1 MWTCVSCGESENEET
16 FRFCFSCGAP
26 APADVEQTDVEQTD
40 EEQTEVGK
48 LSPPPTREFHPA
60 EPDGEPPPREEEHE
74 HGFKLPK
81 ALTSLGQRLR
91 HTVTAGG
98 EQVVSVKVSAEAQE
112 ALELLLQAGRY
123 DNPADAAGFLL
134 EEGVKAQ
141 AELLWVIREKLSEIE
156 RLRAELRSI
165 GGGGR

>member
-1 MWTCVSCGESENEET
+1 MWTCVSCGELENEET

-26 APADVEQTDVEQTD
+26 APAAGEEAPD
-40 EEQTEVGK
+40 ERQG
-48 LSPPPTREFHPA
+48 PPQTRELAPA
-60 EPDGEPPPREEEHE
+60 EPEGESREVEGQE

-91 HTVTAGG
+91 HATSAGG
-98 EQVVSVKVSAEAQE
+98 DHVISVKISEDAQE
-112 ALELLLQAGRY
+112 ALELLLQTGRY
-123 DNPADAAGFLL
+123 DNTADAASFLL

-156 RLRAELRSI
+156 RLRAELKNI
-165 GGGGR
+165 GGNR

>member
-1 MWTCVSCGESENEET
+1 MYMWTCVSCGETENEDT
-16 FRFCFSCGAP
+16 FRFCLACGAP
-26 APADVEQTDVEQTD
+26 GPAA
-40 EEQTEVGK
+40 EEHLQEGRPG
-48 LSPPPTREFHPA
+48 PPQTREFPPA
-60 EPDGEPPPREEEHE
+60 EPEGEQPPAAEGHE

-91 HTVTAGG
+91 QATAAGG
-98 EQVVSVKVSAEAQE
+98 EQVVSVRVSAEAQE

>member
-1 MWTCVSCGESENEET
+1 MWTCVSCGETENEET

-26 APADVEQTDVEQTD
+26 APAD
-40 EEQTEVGK
+40 EEQTEMGK
-48 LSPPPTREFHPA
+48 LSPPPTREFPPA
-60 EPDGEPPPREEEHE
+60 EPEGEPPPPREEEEHE

-91 HTVTAGG
+91 QATTSGG

-165 GGGGR
+165 GGGGSR

>member
-1 MWTCVSCGESENEET
+1 MWTCVSCGETENEES
-16 FRFCFSCGAP
+16 FKFCFTCGAP
-26 APADVEQTDVEQTD
+26 GPAAAEDRTQEGRPSAPQTRELPPVEPEDEQRPGPD
-40 EEQTEVGK
+40 GPEEQ
-48 LSPPPTREFHPA
+48 
-60 EPDGEPPPREEEHE
+60 E
-74 HGFKLPK
+74 HGFKLPR

-91 HTVTAGG
+91 QATSAGG

-141 AELLWVIREKLSEIE
+141 AELIWVIREKLSEIE

-165 GGGGR
+165 GGNR

>member
-16 FRFCFSCGAP
+16 FMFCFSCGAP
-26 APADVEQTDVEQTD
+26 APAAQGQTGVSKP
-40 EEQTEVGK
+40 G
-48 LSPPPTREFHPA
+48 PPPTRELPPA
-60 EPDGEPPPREEEHE
+60 EPEAEQQPPRAESQE
-74 HGFKLPK
+74 HGFRLPK
-81 ALTSLGQRLR
+81 ALTSLGQRLL
-91 HTVTAGG
+91 HTNAAGG

-165 GGGGR
+165 GGGGGR

>member
-1 MWTCVSCGESENEET
+1 MWTCVSCGETENEET
-16 FRFCFSCGAP
+16 FKFCFACGAP
-26 APADVEQTDVEQTD
+26 GAAAA
-40 EEQTEVGK
+40 EEYTQEGRPG
-48 LSPPPTREFHPA
+48 PPQTREFPSA
-60 EPDGEPPPREEEHE
+60 EPEDERQPEAEAQE

-91 HTVTAGG
+91 QATTAGG
-98 EQVVSVKVSAEAQE
+98 EQVVSVRVSAEAQE
-112 ALELLLQAGRY
+112 AVDLLLQAGRY

-141 AELLWVIREKLSEIE
+141 AELLWMIREKLSEIE

-165 GGGGR
+165 GGSR

>member
-1 MWTCVSCGESENEET
+1 MWTCVSCGETENEES
-16 FRFCFSCGAP
+16 FKFCFACGAP
-26 APADVEQTDVEQTD
+26 GPAAEEHAPENRPSAPQTRELSAAGPPEEEKQPD
-40 EEQTEVGK
+40 EEAQ
-48 LSPPPTREFHPA
+48 
-60 EPDGEPPPREEEHE
+60 E

-91 HTVTAGG
+91 QATSTGG

-112 ALELLLQAGRY
+112 AVELLLQAGRY
-123 DNPADAAGFLL
+123 ESPADAAGFLL

-141 AELLWVIREKLSEIE
+141 SELLWVIREKLSEIE

-165 GGGGR
+165 GGRQQ

>member
-1 MWTCVSCGESENEET
+1 MWTCINCGETENEET
-16 FRFCFSCGAP
+16 FKFCFACGAP
-26 APADVEQTDVEQTD
+26 MPAAEDHTQEGQAVPPQTRELPAAETG
-40 EEQTEVGK
+40 EEQ
-48 LSPPPTREFHPA
+48 
-60 EPDGEPPPREEEHE
+60 PPRADAQE

-91 HTVTAGG
+91 HATSAGG
-98 EQVVSVKVSAEAQE
+98 EQVISVRVSEEAQE

-156 RLRAELRSI
+156 RLRAELRGI
-165 GGGGR
+165 GGNR

>member
-1 MWTCVSCGESENEET
+1 MRTCVSCGESENEET
-16 FRFCFSCGAP
+16 FRFCFACGAP
-26 APADVEQTDVEQTD
+26 APAA
-40 EEQTEVGK
+40 EEQPEEGR
-48 LSPPPTREFHPA
+48 LSPPPTRELPSAKTEAA
-60 EPDGEPPPREEEHE
+60 EQQPPGAEEQE

-81 ALTSLGQRLR
+81 ALASLGQKLR
-91 HTVTAGG
+91 HAATAGG
-98 EQVVSVKVSAEAQE
+98 EQVISVKVSEETQE

-156 RLRAELRSI
+156 RLRAELRNI
-165 GGGGR
+165 GGNR

>member
-1 MWTCVSCGESENEET
+1 MWTCVSCGETENEET
-16 FRFCFSCGAP
+16 FKFCFACGAP
-26 APADVEQTDVEQTD
+26 GPAA
-40 EEQTEVGK
+40 EEHPQEVR
-48 LSPPPTREFHPA
+48 LSTPQTREISPA
-60 EPDGEPPPREEEHE
+60 GPEEERRPEGEAPE

-91 HTVTAGG
+91 QATAAGG
-98 EQVVSVKVSAEAQE
+98 EQVVSVHVSAEAQE
-112 ALELLLQAGRY
+112 AVELLLQAGRY

-156 RLRAELRSI
+156 RLRAELRNI
-165 GGGGR
+165 GGGRQQ

>member
-1 MWTCVSCGESENEET
+1 MWTCVSCGETENEET
-16 FRFCFSCGAP
+16 FKFCFACGVPGPDA
-26 APADVEQTDVEQTD
+26 D
-40 EEQTEVGK
+40 EEHAPEGRPG
-48 LSPPPTREFHPA
+48 PPQTREFPPA
-60 EPDGEPPPREEEHE
+60 APEGEQRPGAEGQEE

-91 HTVTAGG
+91 HAATAGG
-98 EQVVSVKVSAEAQE
+98 EQVVSVRVSAEAQE
-112 ALELLLQAGRY
+112 ALELLLQAGRF

-165 GGGGR
+165 GGR

>member
-1 MWTCVSCGESENEET
+1 MWTCVSCGETENEET
-16 FRFCFSCGAP
+16 FKFCFACGAAGP
-26 APADVEQTDVEQTD
+26 AAA
-40 EEQTEVGK
+40 EEHTQEGRPG
-48 LSPPPTREFHPA
+48 LPQTREFPPA
-60 EPDGEPPPREEEHE
+60 EPEEEQPPAAEGQEHE

-91 HTVTAGG
+91 QATASGG
-98 EQVVSVKVSAEAQE
+98 EQVVSVRVSAEAQE

-123 DNPADAAGFLL
+123 DNQADAAGFLL

-165 GGGGR
+165 GGNRER

>member
-1 MWTCVSCGESENEET
+1 MWTCVSCGELENEET

-26 APADVEQTDVEQTD
+26 APADEKQSD
-40 EEQTEVGK
+40 EEQTEVGR
-48 LSPPPTREFHPA
+48 LSPPPTREFRPA
-60 EPDGEPPPREEEHE
+60 EPDGKLPPREEEQEE
-74 HGFKLPK
+74 HGFRLPK
-81 ALTSLGQRLR
+81 ALTSLGQRLL
-91 HTVTAGG
+91 HTNTAGG

-112 ALELLLQAGRY
+112 ALELLMQAGRY

-165 GGGGR
+165 GGGGSR

>member
-1 MWTCVSCGESENEET
+1 MWSCVSCGESENEET
-16 FRFCFSCGAP
+16 FKFCFACGAP
-26 APADVEQTDVEQTD
+26 YPAA
-40 EEQTEVGK
+40 EEYRQEGEVV
-48 LSPPPTREFHPA
+48 PPQTRELPA
-60 EPDGEPPPREEEHE
+60 AETEGDQPPKADAHE

-91 HTVTAGG
+91 HATSAGG
-98 EQVVSVKVSAEAQE
+98 DQVISVRVSEDAQE

-156 RLRAELRSI
+156 RLRAELKNI
-165 GGGGR
+165 GGGR